1 MREMPGNRI
10 RIDKDAADLVLRLI
24 DSNETTGP
32 FQTYADVLAFAAA
45 FGAKHKVRIPL
56 QQIAKEPAPI
66 GLEIF
71 ISRGYD
77 WFIKLLAITETE
89 DMKILSSVD
98 VDSEEKRIAIFEEY
112 ANGGLQKLRTEL
124 RGSVDYSEHLLLII
138 AQERVK
144 IPDPNQEFDL
154 TRFLV

>member
-1 MREMPGNRI
+1 MPGNRV

-45 FGAKHKVRIPL
+45 FGAKHQTRIPL

-89 DMKILSSVD
+89 DIKILSSVD
-98 VDSEEKRIAIFEEY
+98 VESEDKRIAIFEEY

-124 RGSVDYSEHLLLII
+124 KGSVDYLEHLLLII

-144 IPDPNQEFDL
+144 TQDPNQEFDL